1 MKNTLTLFAI
11 LLASVV
17 TGQNTIEKTIGEFQ
31 KLKVYDLIEVQ
42 LVKSKENK
50 VVISGHNAD
59 DVVVINKNG
68 KLKIRMKLEES
79 FDGKNTTVTL
89 YYTSI
94 DVLDANEGAIIT
106 SKNKI
111 KQFEIELKA
120 QEGAKI
126 NVNLKVQIANIK
138 SVSGGVIET
147 AGKALKQEISIN
159 TGGVYKGK
167 DLKTETTKILISAA
181 GEADVNASELVDV
194 RIRAGGDVYIYGNPK
209 TVNKSRVIGGRIK
222 RMNQ

>member
-1 MKNTLTLFAI
+1 MKNTLALLAI
-11 LLASVV
+11 LLASIV
-17 TGQNTIEKTIGEFQ
+17 TGQNTIEKTVGEFQ
-31 KLKVYDLIEVQ
+31 ELKVYDLIEVQ

-50 VVISGHNAD
+50 IVITGKNTE
-59 DVVVINKNG
+59 DVIIVNKRG
-68 KLKIRMKLEES
+68 KLKIKMNLEES
-79 FDGKNTTVTL
+79 FDGKDTSVIL

-94 DVLDANEGAIIT
+94 DIIDVNEGAFVT

-120 QEGAKI
+120 QEGGRI
-126 NVNLKVQIANIK
+126 NVNLKVQTANIK
-138 SVSGGVIET
+138 SVSGGIIET
-147 AGKALKQEISIN
+147 IGKALKQDISIN

-167 DLKTETTKILISAA
+167 DLNTETTKILINAA
-181 GEADVNASELVDV
+181 GEADVNASELVDI

-222 RMNQ
+222 HMDQ